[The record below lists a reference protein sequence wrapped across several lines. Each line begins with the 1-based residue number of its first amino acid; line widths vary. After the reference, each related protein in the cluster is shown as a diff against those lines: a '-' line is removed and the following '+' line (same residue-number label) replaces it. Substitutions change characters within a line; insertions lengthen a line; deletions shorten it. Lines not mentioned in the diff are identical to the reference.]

1 MGHPLELPRYNVRS
15 DMGIRAPER
24 AVPRRDELDG
34 LEETDIPDGTGVAD
48 TRSVDHVGVQAV
60 EGSGDDKGD
69 REQGLSGIM
78 YVM

>member
-1 MGHPLELPRYNVRS
+1 MGFCS
-15 DMGIRAPER
+15 SKR
-24 AVPRRDELDG
+24 AVPRRDEPDDP
-34 LEETDIPDGTGVAD
+34 EETDFLDGAGAACA
-48 TRSVDHVGVQAV
+48 RSDDYVGVQAV